1 MAAGLPTFLITKRR
15 ELTRLKSNHESE
27 NVTSGIKQ
35 AGRGSIA
42 NCVAGPRCHA
52 ESGCAAGLSCCAA
65 SAGCAT
71 KTMNEIE
78 EWLAKN
84 NLNFRVE
91 RRPLWLIR
99 QNMDEN
105 NDAAQGVE

>member
-1 MAAGLPTFLITKRR
+1 
-15 ELTRLKSNHESE
+15 
-27 NVTSGIKQ
+27 
-35 AGRGSIA
+35 
-42 NCVAGPRCHA
+42 
-52 ESGCAAGLSCCAA
+52 
-65 SAGCAT
+65 
-71 KTMNEIE
+71 MNEIE